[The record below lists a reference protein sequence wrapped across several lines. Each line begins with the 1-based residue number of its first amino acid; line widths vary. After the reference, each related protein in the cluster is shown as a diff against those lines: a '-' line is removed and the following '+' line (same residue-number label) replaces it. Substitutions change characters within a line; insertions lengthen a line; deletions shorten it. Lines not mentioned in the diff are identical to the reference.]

1 MSEQRDD
8 KMSEQRDDK
17 TSMRDDEA
25 REAGATSQGYGNLSV
40 EDDARGTVNP
50 ADLAA
55 TDVPD
60 DDVVDH

>member
-1 MSEQRDD
+1 
-8 KMSEQRDDK
+8 MSEQRDDK
-17 TSMRDDEA
+17 TSTPEDEA
-25 REAGATSQGYGNLSV
+25 REAGATSQGYANLSI
-40 EDDARGTVNP
+40 EDDAQGTVNP